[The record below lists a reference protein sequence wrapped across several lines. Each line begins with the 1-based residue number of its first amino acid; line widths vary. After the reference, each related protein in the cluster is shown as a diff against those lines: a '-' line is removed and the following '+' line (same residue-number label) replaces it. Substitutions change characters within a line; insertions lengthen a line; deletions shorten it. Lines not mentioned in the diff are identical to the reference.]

1 MTTETPQLA
10 KLAYTVQN
18 LAVAVDVSESTIRR
32 AIDKGELTAS
42 YPTSRPI
49 ITRESAQTWLE
60 SLPNYYKRGA
70 A

>member
-1 MTTETPQLA
+1 MNTETPQLA

-32 AIDKGELTAS
+32 AIDKGELVAS

-49 ITRESAQTWLE
+49 ITCASAQQWLD
-60 SLPNYYKRGA
+60 SLPTAKVA
-70 A
+70 S